1 MQSFTLIL
9 FRLPGNHIALQRRTE
24 DAPHGAGKLGLFG
37 GKVEKGETALE
48 CLMRELKEE
57 TNLNTANL
65 SIKSIADFVLPK
77 SRDFQ
82 ADRHFYLYET
92 KIPDLNFEV
101 YEGDRAEDYTVENL
115 KKRSDLTRS
124 AQYVMENIL

>member
-77 SRDFQ
+77 SR
-82 ADRHFYLYET
+82 ET